1 MTASSKHNRLLAKS
15 YDVARYPGDP
25 PDYALLT
32 QHSQDVADV
41 CDALVSV
48 VGRRALSSLGLS
60 SSLVE
65 RLRRAL
71 TLNGWLQD
79 IGKISSQFQAMVSGE
94 SEIMQLLRHEQ
105 LSALLIWT
113 RPELRQWLAAERD
126 LVVALWGAVG
136 HHRKFDEETTVP
148 ESGAMIAHLS
158 HPDFAL
164 VLQGLAKMLGL
175 KEPPLFLRDLV
186 VKRTPRD
193 GGDLIARDALCDM
206 RRDFE
211 DLEQQ
216 QYASDDDASDDER
229 RLLALVKGLGIGADM
244 AASAIARRAES
255 AARYSVRALVEETLT
270 QCLTVGDLDGLI
282 REWAWARAS
291 DDATGDHAS
300 EMPSGFTTLPFQTAV
315 ATSKSAATL
324 ARAGCGSGKSLA
336 AYLWARSWAEQRGAD
351 SDDAFRLFFCLP
363 TTGTATEHFRD
374 YALESGVPAR
384 LAHSRSSIDL
394 DTIAT
399 TAVQEEA
406 FGEQQRAAVQAAK
419 AERDKLEAIALWSTP
434 LVVCTVDTVLGL
446 LANARRSICA
456 LPAILQAGIVF
467 DEIHAFDDR
476 LFGHL
481 LVFLSNFPGLPVL
494 LMTASLPQAR
504 LDDLR
509 SARPDLAIING
520 PPDREEL
527 ERYELRAGTTDEVW
541 PLVAETLSRPNHNKV
556 LWVRNTVDRANC
568 VYAHAREQFK
578 DVRVDVYHS
587 RFRYEDRSKRHRRVI
602 DRFGDSNHGA
612 LLVATQVAEMSLD
625 LSADL
630 LVTDEAPVSAL
641 IQRMGRLN
649 RRSTPEKPVPPKPAI
664 VCNLP
669 KGEYAHLPYEQGDL
683 ADSRRWVKS
692 LLELGRPLSQKDL
705 SDEFGRQSHGR
716 AVNRRE
722 ADEAAEFFGVAGK
735 TGLWRTVP
743 GMTRA
748 DGTTLSVLLERDL
761 KAHADAHGGREPNAD
776 WVRRHEVSI
785 PFKPAMLAWKRV
797 RGIRVA
803 PSPEL
808 LYEFDEQTAE
818 GTGARWAR

>member
-1 MTASSKHNRLLAKS
+1 VN
-15 YDVARYPGDP
+15 
-25 PDYALLT
+25 
-32 QHSQDVADV
+32 
-41 CDALVSV
+41 V
-48 VGRRALSSLGLS
+48 VGRRALSSLGIS
-60 SSLVE
+60 SSLFE

-79 IGKISSQFQAMVSGE
+79 LGKISSHFQAMVSGE
-94 SEIMQLLRHEQ
+94 LEITQLLRHEQ

-136 HHRKFDEETTVP
+136 HHRKFDEETIPP
-148 ESGAMIAHLS
+148 ESGAMVAHVS

-164 VLQGLAKMLGL
+164 ILQGLAEMLCLG
-175 KEPPLFLRDLV
+175 KPPSFSRDLDV
-186 VKRTPRD
+186 RRTPRD
-193 GGDLIARDALCDM
+193 GGDLVARDALRDM

-211 DLEQQ
+211 DLEH
-216 QYASDDDASDDER
+216 QYTSDDER
-229 RLLALVKGLGIGADM
+229 RLLAIVKGLGIGADM
-244 AASAIARRAES
+244 AASAIARRGES
-255 AARYSVRALVEETLT
+255 AARYSVRALVEEKLT
-270 QCLTVGDLDGLI
+270 QCLTVEDLDGLI
-282 REWAWARAS
+282 REWAWRRAS
-291 DDATGDHAS
+291 DDVTGNHAS
-300 EMPSGFTTLPFQTAV
+300 EMPPGFVILPFQTDV
-315 ATSKSAATL
+315 ATSKSVVTL

-336 AYLWARSWAEQRGAD
+336 AYLWARSWAEQRRAD
-351 SDDAFRLFFCLP
+351 GDEGFRLFFCLP
-363 TTGTATEHFRD
+363 TTGTATEHFSD
-374 YALESGVPAR
+374 YALESGVPAS
-384 LAHSRSSIDL
+384 LAHSRSSVDL

-399 TAVQEEA
+399 TAAQEEA
-406 FGEQQRAAVQAAK
+406 FGERERAAVQAAK

-446 LANARRSICA
+446 LANARRPICA

-481 LVFLSNFPGLPVL
+481 LVFLRNFPGLPVL

-509 SARPDLAIING
+509 AARPDLAVIAG
-520 PPDREEL
+520 PPGREEL
-527 ERYELRAGTTDEVW
+527 ERYELRVGTTNDVW
-541 PLVAETLSRPNHNKV
+541 PLVAETLSRPDKNKV

-568 VYAHAREQFK
+568 VYAHARERFK
-578 DVRVDVYHS
+578 NASVDVYHS

-602 DRFGDSNHGA
+602 DRFGDSDQGA

-630 LVTDEAPVSAL
+630 LLTDEAPVSAL

-649 RRSTPEKPVPPKPAI
+649 RRATPENPIPPKPAI
-664 VCNLP
+664 VCALP
-669 KGEYAHLPYEQGDL
+669 EGEHARLPYDQGDID
-683 ADSRRWVKS
+683 DSRRWVKA
-692 LLELGRPLSQKDL
+692 LMHLGRPLSQKDL

-716 AVNRRE
+716 AVNRSE
-722 ADEAAEFFGVAGK
+722 ADEAAEFFGVVGK

-743 GMTRA
+743 GTTRT
-748 DGTTLSVLLERDL
+748 DGTSLSVLLERDV
-761 KAHADAHGGREPNAD
+761 KAHANAHGSREPNAD

-785 PFKPAMLAWKRV
+785 PFKRAMLAWKRV

-803 PSPEL
+803 PSTEL